1 MTKASVLALPNF
13 EKPFFLHKDASGLG
27 MGAVLQQDGHLIAFS
42 NKKFCNKI
50 KNASTCK
57 RIITKAVQK

>member
-27 MGAVLQQDGHLIAFS
+27 MGAVLQQDGHLLLFP
-42 NKKFCNKI
+42 I
-50 KNASTCK
+50 KSFAIK
-57 RIITKAVQK
+57 LKMLQHVREL